1 MSPNWS
7 FSALLDPLTYEQRFQ
22 AISKRSDSINLLT
35 LLNYISNLNCG
46 KCKLICYYT
55 YTEAAILELSN
66 EAKNI
71 HNHLNHILF
80 IYKYYVYRSREKHIP
95 STNILIDNLTEIK
108 TKERRI
114 QYTLLA
120 TIKQKHTI
128 KNGIYNIQWLN
139 NVHYEKHTGLVERG
153 FLYCLFVLFILLVL
167 YEQ

>member
-1 MSPNWS
+1 MFTGQERN
-7 FSALLDPLTYEQRFQ
+7 
-22 AISKRSDSINLLT
+22 
-35 LLNYISNLNCG
+35 
-46 KCKLICYYT
+46 
-55 YTEAAILELSN
+55 
-66 EAKNI
+66 
-71 HNHLNHILF
+71 
-80 IYKYYVYRSREKHIP
+80 IP
-95 STNILIDNLTEIK
+95 STDILIDNLTEIQTNEK
-108 TKERRI
+108 RI